1 MCKCVLI
8 CNSVDDNMQTDWKL
22 LSEVP
27 LVYVCRG
34 CCWRALGELVKTV
47 SECLYKD
54 LNLWPFH
61 FGTVDLI
68 IQILPSGMGH
78 CNWIFSRPKRYFVLF
93 LQLQTAHMVSHHLL
107 GLNSSLGQHTSICF
121 FYIYRC
127 GPATSSIVMLLLLLS
142 KAVKCGIHSP
152 QLTPVSALLLHSF
165 H

>member
-1 MCKCVLI
+1 MC
-8 CNSVDDNMQTDWKL
+8 
-22 LSEVP
+22 
-27 LVYVCRG
+27 
-34 CCWRALGELVKTV
+34 
-47 SECLYKD
+47 
-54 LNLWPFH
+54 LNLQQCWWQRADWLESSIRGATCLCLQRVLLKGTRFAFWPFH

-152 QLTPVSALLLHSF
+152 KLTPVSALLLHSF